1 MSQNNFRSVFTAVA
15 IAASAPILQY
25 IESDSRN
32 NPLKDLLTYQQPYE
46 SGPLRVLY
54 PRSTDHY
61 IITQHEEKRIERE
74 SLEMQDRFLAMKH
87 SFMRYRKDI
96 SSDELSYFT
105 SVANVLCKL
114 DFKDNISSYN
124 ESDKCIDTVLRLSN
138 GLTLSISS
146 FLDEDINAPMVF
158 SIHRGRMLLVTDE
171 MPISE
176 IVKTINSVVS

>member
-1 MSQNNFRSVFTAVA
+1 
-15 IAASAPILQY
+15 
-25 IESDSRN
+25 
-32 NPLKDLLTYQQPYE
+32 
-46 SGPLRVLY
+46 
-54 PRSTDHY
+54 
-61 IITQHEEKRIERE
+61 
-74 SLEMQDRFLAMKH
+74 MQDRFLAMKH